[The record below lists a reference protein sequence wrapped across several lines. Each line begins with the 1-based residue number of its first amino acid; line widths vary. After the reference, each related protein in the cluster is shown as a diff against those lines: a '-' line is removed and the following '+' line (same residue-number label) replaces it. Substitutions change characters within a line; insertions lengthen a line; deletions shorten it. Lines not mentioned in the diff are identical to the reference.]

1 MASGDL
7 LAVLSQAGSSLTA
20 HRAATATASHNLQNA
35 NTPGYARQRAEL
47 NAVLPAD
54 LMGAGF
60 LGRGVELG
68 AVTQARDRFIEAQ
81 LPQSLANQGRTSA
94 EAGALVSLNTLD
106 PESPSGVPAALS
118 AFYNSMRALAQNPG
132 DVTQR
137 EATLAATSRLTL
149 AFNRTARSIE
159 TARNGID
166 GELKSVVEQIND
178 AAANVA
184 RLNGEIGIA
193 QSTGAQPND
202 LLDARQRSL
211 DVLAELTGGTPVP
224 TGDGQYTVSM
234 PGGLS
239 LVSGVR
245 AGRLSVQ
252 GDGNNAGHFAVM
264 FSSADGSVPKAVPTN
279 VIGGRVAGLLDARDG
294 ALATAGR
301 QLDQLAFDFATSVN
315 QVHVNGFALDGS
327 TGRYLFTVTPGPTGA
342 ASQLVIDP
350 SVAGNPRNLG
360 AGSSSTVVPGD
371 GSNIQAI
378 IATETLATSTG
389 SDAHTTLANIVGT
402 YGAST
407 SRAQAMSEQD
417 GTILDNLQ
425 AMRESASGVS
435 IDEEM
440 INLTKAQRAFEA
452 TMKVIST
459 ADGMLDTLLKLR

>member
-1 MASGDL
+1 VAAGDL
-7 LAVLSQAGSSLTA
+7 IAVLSQAGSSLTA

-54 LMGAGF
+54 LVGVGF

-68 AVTQARDRFIEAQ
+68 AVTQSRDRFIEAQ
-81 LPQSLANQGRTSA
+81 LPVSLANQGRTSA
-94 EAGALVSLNTLD
+94 EASALVALNTLD

-137 EATLAATSRLTL
+137 EATLGATQRLTL

-159 TARNGID
+159 TARSGID
-166 GELKSVVEQIND
+166 GELASLVEQVNN

-184 RLNGEIGIA
+184 RLNREIGIA
-193 QSTGAQPND
+193 QSTGARPND

-211 DVLAELTGGTPVP
+211 DTLAELTGATPVP
-224 TGDGQYTVSM
+224 TGDGQYTVSL

-239 LVSGVR
+239 LVSGTR
-245 AGRLSVQ
+245 SARLTVQ
-252 GDGNNAGHFAVM
+252 GDGNNAGHFVIQFAP
-264 FSSADGSVPKAVPTN
+264 ADGSIPKTLPTSG
-279 VIGGRVAGLLDARDG
+279 IGGRAAGLLDARDG
-294 ALATAGR
+294 GLATAGR

-315 QVHVNGFALDGS
+315 QVHLNGFALDGS
-327 TGRYLFTVTPGPTGA
+327 SGRYLFSVTPSPTGA
-342 ASQLVIDP
+342 AGQLAIDP

-371 GSNIQAI
+371 GSNIQLI

-389 SDAHTTLANIVGT
+389 SDPHTTLANIVGS
-402 YGAST
+402 YGASAN
-407 SRAQAMSEQD
+407 RAQAMSEQD
-417 GTILDNLQ
+417 GSILENLQ

>member
-1 MASGDL
+1 VAGDL
-7 LAVLSQAGSSLTA
+7 LAVLSQAGSSLAA
-20 HRAATATASHNLQNA
+20 HRAATQTASHNLQNA
-35 NTPGYARQRAEL
+35 NTAGYARQRVEL
-47 NAVLPAD
+47 SAVLPAD
-54 LMGAGF
+54 LAGAGY

-81 LPQSLANQGRTSA
+81 LPLSLANQGRSSA
-94 EAGALVSLNTLD
+94 EASALVSLNTLD

-137 EATLAATSRLTL
+137 EATLAATTRLTL

-159 TARNGID
+159 TARSGID
-166 GELKSVVEQIND
+166 GELASVVNQVNE

-184 RLNGEIGIA
+184 RLNREIGLA
-193 QSTGAQPND
+193 ASTGAQPND

-211 DVLAELTGGTPVP
+211 DILAELTGGTPVP
-224 TGDGQYTVSM
+224 TGDGQFTVSL

-239 LVSGVR
+239 LVSGNN
-245 AGRLSVQ
+245 AARLSVQ
-252 GDGNNAGHFAVM
+252 GDGNNAGHFAIM
-264 FSSADGSVPKAVPTN
+264 FSSADGSTPKAVAPTSL
-279 VIGGRVAGLLDARDG
+279 GGKMAGLLDARDG

-315 QVHVNGFALDGS
+315 QVHINGFALDGS
-327 TGRYLFTVTPGPTGA
+327 SGRYMFSVTPSATGA
-342 ASQLVIDP
+342 AGQLAIDP
-350 SVAGNPRNLG
+350 SVAGNPRNIG

-371 GSNIQAI
+371 GSNIQLI
-378 IATETLATSTG
+378 IATETLATTTG
-389 SDAHTTLANIVGT
+389 SDAHTTLANIVGS
-402 YGAST
+402 YGASAN
-407 SRAQAMSEQD
+407 RARAMSEQD
-417 GTILDNLQ
+417 GSILENLQ
-425 AMRESASGVS
+425 GMRESASGVS

-440 INLTKAQRAFEA
+440 IALTKAQRAFEA